1 VHADRWSLA
10 VHRSDADLVVRRLMT
25 GNLLASA
32 RAVRGAPCRDVAPVS
47 YAIYADDIPES
58 RPLDEGW
65 RLDCVPA
72 PFVVQPASTIGLGD
86 TFAAGLLFAAAVE
99 GKRAWD

>member
-1 VHADRWSLA
+1 MVHADRWSLA

-32 RAVRGAPCRDVAPVS
+32 RAALGAPCPDVAPVS
-47 YAIYADDIPES
+47 YAIYEDDIPES

-65 RLDCVPA
+65 RLDCVPTPSLSSRHRPSGWA
-72 PFVVQPASTIGLGD
+72 TPSLQGCC
-86 TFAAGLLFAAAVE
+86 
-99 GKRAWD
+99 